1 MLKHVDMSMS
11 EVSKKSADVNGHDS
25 LAAPLKIT
33 SNEVLGDTDYERAV
47 GESQDSRKE
56 PAKLNDYL
64 AMTRPDYWL
73 KNIFIIPGLFFA
85 LAVYRA
91 PISQTLIFNIVVG
104 FLSSIF
110 IVSANY
116 VINEYL
122 DAAFDKYHPLKNI
135 RVAVVRAVN
144 PVIVYS
150 FYFLLALAG
159 LTLGYLISFK
169 FFVTAGFLLFMGIVY
184 NVKPLRSKDRVY
196 MDVLTESVNNPI
208 RFALGWF
215 MVPLAGGYYL
225 DNRWDLEFFDSLPP
239 LSIIIA
245 YWMGGAFLMA
255 TKRFAEYRL
264 IGNPEIAG
272 LYRRSFKFYTENSLL
287 ISMFFYAL
295 TCAFFLGIF
304 LVKNRIEMLISFPF
318 FALLFAWYLKI
329 GLLKNSPVQGKEKLW
344 TRKWFMLY
352 LLIFS
357 ALVCLLMFV
366 DIPWLRW
373 FLIKTR
379 N

>member
-1 MLKHVDMSMS
+1 MAQSVSEKNRKTDEENTFGTKLKV
-11 EVSKKSADVNGHDS
+11 EKPVEQRDVIRFGSGDDS
-25 LAAPLKIT
+25 
-33 SNEVLGDTDYERAV
+33 D
-47 GESQDSRKE
+47 QKE
-56 PAKLNDYL
+56 PARLADYL
-64 AMTRPDYWL
+64 AMTRPDYWM
-73 KNIFIIPGLFFA
+73 KNVFIIPGLFFA
-85 LAVYRA
+85 LAVYETSFSA
-91 PISQTLIFNIVVG
+91 PLVFNIVAG
-104 FLSSIF
+104 FISSIF

-122 DAAFDKYHPLKNI
+122 DAGFDKYHPLKHV
-135 RVAVVRAVN
+135 RVAVIRLVN
-144 PVIVYS
+144 PVVLYA
-150 FYFLLALAG
+150 FYAFLAG
-159 LTLGYLISFK
+159 GGLLIAYLISFK
-169 FFVTAGFLLFMGIVY
+169 FLVAAGMLLVMGGIY
-184 NVKPLRSKDRVY
+184 NVRPFRSKDRVY
-196 MDVLTESVNNPI
+196 LDVLTESINNPI

-215 MVPLAGGYYL
+215 MVPQATGNYL

-239 LSIIIA
+239 LSILVA

-264 IGNPEIAG
+264 IGDAEVAG
-272 LYRRSFKFYTENSLL
+272 RYRRSFRFYTENSLL
-287 ISMFFYAL
+287 ISMFFYAI

-329 GLLKNSPVQGKEKLW
+329 GLLKNSPVQGREKLW

-352 LLIFS
+352 LVIFS
-357 ALVCLLMFV
+357 VLVCVLMFV
-366 DIPWLRW
+366 DIPWLTW

>member
-1 MLKHVDMSMS
+1 MGKLSMGQS
-11 EVSKKSADVNGHDS
+11 ISDETRSANGHE
-25 LAAPLKIT
+25 PYETGLKVRGGVR
-33 SNEVLGDTDYERAV
+33 SGDGNVVQLDAETFQ
-47 GESQDSRKE
+47 SKKE
-56 PAKLNDYL
+56 PAQPMDYL
-64 AMTRPDYWL
+64 TMTRPDYWL
-73 KNIFIIPGLFFA
+73 KNVFIIPGLFFA
-85 LAVYRA
+85 LAVYDTA
-91 PISQTLIFNIVVG
+91 FSSTLLFNILVG

-122 DAAFDKYHPLKNI
+122 DAGFDKYHPLKNI
-135 RVAVVRAVN
+135 RVAVVRTVN
-144 PVIVYS
+144 PTIVFS
-150 FYFLLALAG
+150 FYAG
-159 LTLGYLISFK
+159 LATIGLLLGYLISFK
-169 FFVTAGFLLFMGIVY
+169 FFVAAAFLLFMGGVY

-196 MDVLTESVNNPI
+196 LDVLTESINNPI

-215 MVPLAGGYYL
+215 MVPLVGGHYL

-264 IGNPEIAG
+264 IGNAETAG
-272 LYRRSFKFYTENSLL
+272 LYRRSFKYYTENSLL
-287 ISMFFYAL
+287 ISMFFYAI

-352 LLIFS
+352 LFLFA
-357 ALVCLLMFV
+357 ALVCVLMFV
-366 DIPWLRW
+366 DIPWLTW

>member
-1 MLKHVDMSMS
+1 MGQIIT
-11 EVSKKSADVNGHDS
+11 ENTRNGNGHE
-25 LAAPLKIT
+25 PYET
-33 SNEVLGDTDYERAV
+33 ELGVTGSGNSGKGNVVQLETQAFQ
-47 GESQDSRKE
+47 SKKE
-56 PAKLNDYL
+56 PAQLRDYL

-85 LAVYRA
+85 LAVYDTA
-91 PISQTLIFNIVVG
+91 FSSALVFNIIIG
-104 FLSSIF
+104 FLSSIL

-122 DAAFDKYHPLKNI
+122 DAGFDKYHPLKNI
-135 RVAVVRAVN
+135 RVAVVRTVN
-144 PVIVYS
+144 PTIVFS
-150 FYFLLALAG
+150 FYGALATGGLLLA
-159 LTLGYLISFK
+159 YLISFK
-169 FFVTAGFLLFMGIVY
+169 FFVAAGFLLFMGGVY
-184 NVKPLRSKDRVY
+184 NVKPVRSKDRVY
-196 MDVLTESVNNPI
+196 LDVLTESINNPI

-215 MVPLAGGYYL
+215 MVPLAAGHYL

-264 IGNPEIAG
+264 IDNPEIAG

-287 ISMFFYAL
+287 ISMFFYAI

-304 LVKNRIEMLISFPF
+304 LIKNRIEMLISFPF

-352 LLIFS
+352 LVIFA
-357 ALVCLLMFV
+357 ALVCVLMFV
-366 DIPWLRW
+366 DIPWLTW

>member
-1 MLKHVDMSMS
+1 MGEPVS
-11 EVSKKSADVNGHDS
+11 EKSADVNGHDPVETPS
-25 LAAPLKIT
+25 EATVNKVIKDREHQQPGRET
-33 SNEVLGDTDYERAV
+33 QE
-47 GESQDSRKE
+47 SRKE
-56 PAKLNDYL
+56 PAHLIDYL
-64 AMTRPDYWL
+64 VMTRPDYWL
-73 KNIFIIPGLFFA
+73 KNIFIIPGVFFA
-85 LAVYRA
+85 LAVYKA
-91 PISQTLIFNIVVG
+91 PITSTLVFNVIVG
-104 FLSSIF
+104 FVSSIL

-135 RVAVVRAVN
+135 RVAVVRTVN
-144 PVIVYS
+144 PFIVYS
-150 FYFLLALAG
+150 FYVFLALAG
-159 LTLGYLISFK
+159 MFLGYLISIK
-169 FFVTAGFLLFMGIVY
+169 FFAAAALLLFMGGVY

-215 MVPLAGGYYL
+215 MVPLAGGHYL

-287 ISMFFYAL
+287 ISMFFYAI

-304 LVKNRIEMLISFPF
+304 LIKNRIEMLISFPF

-357 ALVCLLMFV
+357 ALVCVLMFV

>member
-1 MLKHVDMSMS
+1 MGGPVS
-11 EVSKKSADVNGHDS
+11 EKSAGVNGHDS
-25 LAAPLKIT
+25 FERPLRVT
-33 SNEVLGDTDYERAV
+33 ANGVLKDKNYEQQ
-47 GESQDSRKE
+47 SPDQKE
-56 PAKLNDYL
+56 TTKQPARLKDYL

-73 KNIFIIPGLFFA
+73 KNVFIIPGLFFA

-91 PISQTLIFNIVVG
+91 PMSATLLFNILVG
-104 FLSSIF
+104 ILSSIL

-122 DAAFDKYHPLKNI
+122 DAGFDKYHPVKNI
-135 RVAVVRAVN
+135 RVAVVRRVN
-144 PVIVYS
+144 PFILYS
-150 FYFLLALAG
+150 FYILLAFAG
-159 LTLGYLISFK
+159 LGLAYLISSK
-169 FFVTAGFLLFMGIVY
+169 FFVAAGFLLFMGCVY
-184 NVKPLRSKDRVY
+184 NVKPVRSKDRVY

-287 ISMFFYAL
+287 ISMFFYAI

-304 LVKNRIEMLISFPF
+304 LIKNRIEMLISFPF

-352 LLIFS
+352 LLVFS
-357 ALVCLLMFV
+357 ALVCVLMFV
-366 DIPWLRW
+366 DISWLRW

>member
-1 MLKHVDMSMS
+1 MAQTISDKNRKHGGREPYTPELKVTGGGHANGATVVQL
-11 EVSKKSADVNGHDS
+11 EAEKFQSK
-25 LAAPLKIT
+25 
-33 SNEVLGDTDYERAV
+33 
-47 GESQDSRKE
+47 KE
-56 PAKLNDYL
+56 PAYLMDYL

-85 LAVYRA
+85 LAVYDTSFSGA
-91 PISQTLIFNIVVG
+91 LVFNIITG
-104 FLSSIF
+104 FASAIF

-122 DAAFDKYHPLKNI
+122 DAGFDKYHPLKNI
-135 RVAVVRAVN
+135 RVAVVRTVN
-144 PVIVYS
+144 PTIVFS
-150 FYFLLALAG
+150 FYAFLASTG
-159 LTLGYLISFK
+159 LFLGYLISFK
-169 FFVTAGFLLFMGIVY
+169 FFVAAAFLLFMGGIY
-184 NVKPLRSKDRVY
+184 NVKPVRSKDRVY
-196 MDVLTESVNNPI
+196 LDVLTESINNPI

-287 ISMFFYAL
+287 ISMFFYAI

-304 LVKNRIEMLISFPF
+304 LIKNRIEMLISFPF

-352 LLIFS
+352 LVVFA
-357 ALVCLLMFV
+357 ALVCVLMFV
-366 DIPWLRW
+366 DIPWLTW